1 MPETERDKFYPSGN
15 LKLVRGGQEYFETL
29 IGLINKAQDSIH
41 LQTYIFD
48 DDATGLQ
55 VLTALTE
62 AVKRKV
68 NVYMLADGYASQR
81 ISRHILQEIRTSG
94 IHFRY
99 FEPLF
104 KGKNFYF
111 GRRMHQK
118 IFVADAKYAL
128 VGGINIADKYNDL
141 PGKPAW
147 LDFALYAEGE
157 IAVQL
162 CVQCWKTWKGFP
174 VNMGETPCEKIKPS
188 NPEQQQSLVRMRRND
203 WVRRKNEISSSY
215 IQLLRE
221 AQSEVI
227 IACSYFLPGR
237 IIRRLLVNATRRG
250 VQVKVITAG
259 ISDVRIAKDAERW
272 LYDWLLR
279 NKIQLYE
286 FQPTVLHAKIA
297 VCDQRWMTIGSYN
310 VNNISAYASIELNL
324 DVKDEPFVNQAA
336 LLLKQIIK
344 DDCILIT
351 AEQHLRSRNAL
362 IEFKRWMAY
371 HFIKMVFYLFT
382 FYFKQRKK

>member
-157 IAVQL
+157 IAIQL

-174 VNMGETPCEKIKPS
+174 VSMGETPCEKIKPS
-188 NPEQQQSLVRMRRND
+188 NP
-203 WVRRKNEISSSY
+203 
-215 IQLLRE
+215 
-221 AQSEVI
+221 
-227 IACSYFLPGR
+227 
-237 IIRRLLVNATRRG
+237 
-250 VQVKVITAG
+250 
-259 ISDVRIAKDAERW
+259 
-272 LYDWLLR
+272 
-279 NKIQLYE
+279 
-286 FQPTVLHAKIA
+286 
-297 VCDQRWMTIGSYN
+297 
-310 VNNISAYASIELNL
+310 
-324 DVKDEPFVNQAA
+324 
-336 LLLKQIIK
+336 
-344 DDCILIT
+344 
-351 AEQHLRSRNAL
+351 
-362 IEFKRWMAY
+362 
-371 HFIKMVFYLFT
+371 
-382 FYFKQRKK
+382 